1 MSFDSTTF
9 VLEVLNFLVLVWLLQ
24 RFFYRPV
31 MTVIER
37 RRDDEAAT
45 VAKAQALRD
54 EAAGLKAEY
63 ESRLAQAAEDHER
76 AVAAL
81 DAEIALERARR
92 LAALEAEIDVE
103 RRRRQALEDRERG
116 ERDAE
121 RERQAIGLAARF
133 AARLLSRMAGP
144 ALEDKLIDSVL
155 AELPSIDAGRRA
167 ALQSAIGQAGAR
179 VEVRTAHPLAP
190 ARRSML
196 TSTLNGLAGR
206 TLAPEFAEEPAL
218 EAGLSIMAGSWA
230 LSASVRD
237 ELEFFQTVDDHVD

>member
-1 MSFDSTTF
+1 
-9 VLEVLNFLVLVWLLQ
+9 
-24 RFFYRPV
+24 
-31 MTVIER
+31 
-37 RRDDEAAT
+37 
-45 VAKAQALRD
+45 
-54 EAAGLKAEY
+54 
-63 ESRLAQAAEDHER
+63 
-76 AVAAL
+76 
-81 DAEIALERARR
+81 
-92 LAALEAEIDVE
+92 
-103 RRRRQALEDRERG
+103 
-116 ERDAE
+116 
-121 RERQAIGLAARF
+121 
-133 AARLLSRMAGP
+133 MAGP

-167 ALQSAIGQAGAR
+167 ALQAAIGQAGAR